1 MHHSFLALALLGGPA
16 AYAACT
22 RAFLQEAAALY
33 LKAIDLGKPSLLPLT
48 TTTTYGENDVVLP
61 IAGNTSVFAAPIKV
75 DFSRS
80 LLDTTQCAT
89 FTELTSTQPS
99 HPYVIHT
106 QIFYDTA
113 TSPTTPS
120 ISKIQSVVS
129 DTGDWIFNATAF
141 LEWTTS
147 ETWSAIPPALLDS
160 RSTIKA
166 AGDAY
171 LDQWGNP
178 EHPVPFATP
187 CARLEGGLYTGARNL
202 SSNSCPMGAFPT
214 PLNITGRRYVIDEEL
229 GAMDIFND
237 FPFLESTFPLDKP
250 TQSSNLF
257 RVEKGLIRYIHEVS
271 VCATPNCGR

>member
-1 MHHSFLALALLGGPA
+1 MHHVLALALLGA
-16 AYAACT
+16 SQAYAACT

-33 LKAIDLGKPSLLPLT
+33 LKAIDLGQPSVLPLT
-48 TTTTYGENDVVLP
+48 AATTYGENDVVLP
-61 IAGNTSVFAAPIKV
+61 IAGNASVFAAPIKV

-106 QIFYDTA
+106 QIFYDTT
-113 TSPTTPS
+113 TSPAAPT

-129 DTGDWIFNATAF
+129 DAGDWLFNATAF
-141 LEWTTS
+141 LQWTTY
-147 ETWSAIPPALLDS
+147 ETWSAIPPALLDT

-171 LDQWGNP
+171 LDQWGNVS
-178 EHPVPFATP
+178 HPVPFATA
-187 CARLEGGLYTGARNL
+187 CSRLEGGLYTGARNL
-202 SSNSCPMGAFPT
+202 TGNSCPMGAFPS
-214 PLNITGRRYVIDEEL
+214 PLNITRRRYVIDEEL

-237 FPFLESTFPLDKP
+237 FPFLESSYPLDKATP
-250 TQSSNLF
+250 SSNLF

-271 VCATPNCGR
+271 VCATKNCGR

>member
-1 MHHSFLALALLGGPA
+1 MHHVLALALLGLPQ

-33 LKAIDLGKPSLLPLT
+33 LKAIDLGQPSLLPLT
-48 TTTTYGENDVVLP
+48 ATTTYGENDVVLP
-61 IAGNTSVFAAPIKV
+61 IAGNASVFAAPIKV

-106 QIFYDTA
+106 QIFYDTT
-113 TSPTTPS
+113 TSPSAPS
-120 ISKIQSVVS
+120 ISTIQSVVS
-129 DTGDWIFNATAF
+129 DAGDWLFNATAF
-141 LEWTTS
+141 LQWTTYES
-147 ETWSAIPPALLDS
+147 WSAIAPALLDT

-171 LDQWGNP
+171 LDQWGNVS
-178 EHPVPFATP
+178 HPVPFATS
-187 CARLEGGLYTGARNL
+187 CSRLEGGLYTSARNL
-202 SSNSCPMGAFPT
+202 TANTCPMGAFPS
-214 PLNITGRRYVIDEEL
+214 PLNVTGRRYVIDEEL

-237 FPFLESTFPLDKP
+237 FPFLESTFPVEETVP
-250 TQSSNLF
+250 SSNLF
-257 RVEKGLIRYIHEVS
+257 RVEKGLIRYIHEVT
-271 VCATPNCGR
+271 VCATKNCGR